1 MATQSKTAS
10 TNPVAETIET
20 AVDRATEINEK
31 LLETS
36 RKLRE
41 AAVDSYE
48 TSVLAL
54 LDSYEQA
61 ASKSKVDWV
70 PTVASAQI
78 GFSRE
83 LTKAYA
89 SAARELAP

>member
-1 MATQSKTAS
+1 MATQSKSNQGNAVT
-10 TNPVAETIET
+10 ETIES
-20 AVDRATEINEK
+20 AVDRATELNEK
-31 LLETS
+31 LLERS
-36 RKLRE
+36 RKVRE

-54 LDSYEQA
+54 LDSYEKA

-70 PTVASAQI
+70 PTVAAAQA

-83 LTKAYA
+83 ITKAYT
-89 SAARELAP
+89 SAARELAS

>member
-1 MATQSKTAS
+1 MATQGKSNES
-10 TNPVAETIET
+10 NVVAESIES

-36 RKLRE
+36 RRLRA

-54 LDSYEQA
+54 LESYEKA

-70 PTVASAQI
+70 PTVASAQA
-78 GFSRE
+78 GYSRE

-89 SAARELAP
+89 SAARELAS

>member
-1 MATQSKTAS
+1 MATQSKTTS
-10 TNPVAETIET
+10 SNPVAETVEA
-20 AVDRATEINEK
+20 AVDRATELNEK
-31 LLETS
+31 VLETS
-36 RKLRE
+36 RKLRG

-48 TSVLAL
+48 TSVLAV
-54 LDSYEQA
+54 LDSYEKA

-70 PTVASAQI
+70 PTVVSAQA

-89 SAARELAP
+89 SAARELA